1 MEKKGA
7 NLKQKIKKE
16 RIKSFKQKMT
26 SENV

>member
-1 MEKKGA
+1 MEKERA